1 MNTKCKADNAMI
13 HKFSKHKFLY
23 NLQTLPNPM
32 LSWVTSTTYT
42 TADLELEH
50 SLAEYAT
57 QCIGIPTPALS

>member
-1 MNTKCKADNAMI
+1 
-13 HKFSKHKFLY
+13 
-23 NLQTLPNPM
+23 M

-42 TADLELEH
+42 TADLELEY